1 MVHETPMLQ
10 MAPPFVPTF
19 PLNVSSRDEERC
31 RQRAGE
37 VVVLNDTTGN
47 GHRTRVIKM
56 ILLELLRSTSMTIPD
71 LK

>member
-1 MVHETPMLQ
+1 MVHETPMLL

-37 VVVLNDTTGN
+37 VVMLNDTTGK
-47 GHRTRVIKM
+47 GHRTRVIENDPVR
-56 ILLELLRSTSMTIPD
+56 IAAIHLYDYP
-71 LK
+71 